1 MLPKIMPLTKKVHLP
16 IADKEVKVSA
26 FKIAEEKLLLLHK
39 SATEEEL
46 ENILFEIIKD
56 KTTGVEV
63 ESLTMTDLI
72 VLLINI
78 IDLSRGMK
86 RDFTYKCNKKNEE
99 GKPCGTLIE
108 LEVNALDYKL
118 TKEVQRNRL
127 IKVDNTLACEVEY
140 PSYGMMKELSK
151 YSNDE
156 GEFILRFYSKLIKA
170 VYHNDDVYTDFTENE
185 IYEWTLELPHKV
197 LKEFETF
204 IDSLPDVYIEY
215 DVVCPKCG
223 TSDHYVASNLLD
235 FFIFDTQART

>member
-1 MLPKIMPLTKKVHLP
+1 MPLTKKVHLP

-39 SATEEEL
+39 SATEDEL
-46 ENILFEIIKD
+46 ENILFEIIKN

-127 IKVDNTLACEVEY
+127 IKVDSTLACEVEY

-170 VYHNDDVYTDFTENE
+170 VYYNDDVYTDFTENE

-197 LKEFETF
+197 LKEFENF

-223 TSDHYVASNLLD
+223 ASDHYVASNLLD